1 MYKFAIISNGTVTNI
16 IESNDYDNIN
26 ILKQYNEDVVLA
38 NNQDI
43 DIGYLWDGSTFS
55 KDPVLE
61 EKERLS
67 IERQTAEMY
76 EQKLSAYNEL
86 MSSTSLTAEERTTLE
101 MLKASLNK

>member
-55 KDPVLE
+55 KDPVLA

-67 IERQTAEMY
+67 VERQTAEMY